1 MAAVLVDSPGG
12 RSENTRCDPTRRLAV
27 DTTPATP
34 EIEKGTPGDVW
45 AFRAF
50 VILFLLTL
58 LIGLT
63 HFLLMFL
70 KYRS

>member
-1 MAAVLVDSPGG
+1 M
-12 RSENTRCDPTRRLAV
+12 